1 MLVVRF
7 GPSTTCVNVYGN
19 EINFDR
25 VA

>member
-7 GPSTTCVNVYGN
+7 GTSTTCVNVYGK